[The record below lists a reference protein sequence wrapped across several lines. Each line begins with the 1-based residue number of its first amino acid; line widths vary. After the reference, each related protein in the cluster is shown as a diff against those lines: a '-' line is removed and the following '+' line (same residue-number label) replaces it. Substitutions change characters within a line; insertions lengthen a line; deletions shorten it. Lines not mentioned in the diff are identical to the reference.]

1 MTRKAIPLDR
11 HMFNLLILYFFDLR
25 GFKDKKF
32 SEKMTGLWQMLK
44 INQYIDIDDIDI
56 LDI

>member
-1 MTRKAIPLDR
+1 
-11 HMFNLLILYFFDLR
+11 MFNLLILYFFDLR